1 MMAPLGTW
9 SPQCRV
15 VDLSH
20 MRSVS
25 EAGAEQPRSK
35 RMELGPNWVLS
46 LVHYRED
53 HCYLLQMVQSLA
65 YLKAPV
71 VREGGQEAIYGG

>member
-1 MMAPLGTW
+1 MMASLGTW
-9 SPQCRV
+9 SPQRRV
-15 VDLSH
+15 MDLSQ
-20 MRSVS
+20 MRLVS
-25 EAGAEQPRSK
+25 EAGAEQPRGK
-35 RMELGPNWVLS
+35 RMEMGPNWVLF

-65 YLKAPV
+65 YPKAPV